1 MNTESLSV
9 LLIFLPVVMAVMAFA
24 GNQIFLR
31 SVIVGMSLVLTIAS
45 ASLFSQGPFE
55 LEPSAVLTD
64 WHAALAWADFFLL
77 AVMLVIGLKYR
88 HKLIGILVLLQ
99 LLPLVLIK
107 SSGHGQMHHQA
118 SLAGDGLS
126 LMLVLIVCV
135 VGSLII
141 IYASEYMRVHARRH
155 NAGFL
160 RLGTFF
166 FFMILFLGAMN
177 GLLLSNNLLWMF
189 FFWEL
194 TTLCS
199 YVLIAYERTDRAISS
214 ALRALWMNL
223 VGGVCFIWA
232 VYLLHIKGLPLEISR
247 LNELGSL
254 PVLMLPAAL
263 LCLAALTKSAQL
275 PFQSWL
281 TGAMVAPAP
290 VSALLH
296 SSTMV
301 NAGVFLILKL
311 TPIYAGTP
319 VATYLTILGALTFIC
334 TSVLALTQHN
344 AKRIL
349 AYSTIGTLGLVI
361 ACAGMGTP
369 QAYSAAV
376 LLILFHALAK
386 ALLFMGV
393 GHIDQMIRSK
403 NIEDMWGL
411 MDQFPRISLLL
422 VFGMVSMFL
431 PPFGALVSKWMAVHA
446 AADLPLIVVMLAVA
460 SAVTVVYWTR
470 WAGVILNSP
479 FPNKDLKHKRV
490 SRFIQLPL
498 IIMALMVLGLS
509 LCVAVIYSWLAMP
522 MALSVF
528 PDAFS
533 GRQMSIFME
542 HAGGFAVYPVFLIIG
557 FVVINRLFKTARTD
571 SDSITGAYYSGLQ
584 YSPDQPCGF
593 ADPLGNFIPFASQ
606 NYYMKKYLPEN
617 RINTWSGF
625 AALGFILL
633 LVATSI

>member
-1 MNTESLSV
+1 MNTESLTT
-9 LLIFLPVVMAVMAFA
+9 LLIFLPMVMAVTAFA
-24 GNQIFLR
+24 GNQLFMR

-45 ASLFSQGPFE
+45 VSLFSRGPFA
-55 LEPSAVLTD
+55 LEPSAVLID
-64 WHAALAWADFFLL
+64 WHAALVWADFFLL
-77 AVMLVIGLKYR
+77 AIILLIGIRYR
-88 HKLIGILVLLQ
+88 HKLVGILVFLQ
-99 LLPLVLIK
+99 LLPLVLLK
-107 SSGHGQMHHQA
+107 FSGHEQVQAQA
-118 SLAGDGLS
+118 SLAGDRLT

-135 VGSLII
+135 VGSLITL
-141 IYASEYMRVHARRH
+141 YACEYMRIHSQTHR
-155 NAGFL
+155 AGFF

-199 YVLIAYERTDRAISS
+199 YVLIAYERTDRAISC

-223 VGGVCFIWA
+223 LGGVCFIWA

-247 LNELGSL
+247 LNELGPL
-254 PVLMLPAAL
+254 PALMLPAAL

-281 TGAMVAPAP
+281 TGAMVAPTP

-311 TPIYAGTP
+311 TPVYAGTP
-319 VATYLTILGALTFIC
+319 VATYLTLLGALTFIS

-369 QAYSAAV
+369 QAYSAAM

-411 MDQFPRISLLL
+411 MDQFPRVSLLL
-422 VFGMVSMFL
+422 IFGMVSMFL

-446 AADLPLIVVMLAVA
+446 AADLPLIVVMLALA

-470 WAGVILNSP
+470 WAGIIINSP
-479 FPNKDLKHKRV
+479 FPRKVLKIRQT
-490 SRFIQLPL
+490 SMFIELPL
-498 IIMALMVLGLS
+498 IILALTGLGLS
-509 LCVAVIYSWLAMP
+509 LCVALIYSGLAMP
-522 MALSVF
+522 LASGVF
-528 PDAFS
+528 NDAFPAQETS
-533 GRQMSIFME
+533 AFME
-542 HAGGFAVYPVFLIIG
+542 HIKGFAVYPVFLIIG
-557 FVVINRLFKTARTD
+557 FAVINRLFKKRRTG
-571 SDSITGAYYSGLQ
+571 SGQPTRAYYSGLQ
-584 YSPDQPCGF
+584 YSPDQPNGF
-593 ADPLGNFIPFASQ
+593 ADPLGNFIPFASK
-606 NYYMKKYLPEN
+606 NYYLKKYLSED
-617 RINTWSGF
+617 RINNWSGL

-633 LVATSI
+633 LVATSL